1 MAQYDIV
8 FAINTAPSGVLYE
21 ERTLKLAKGE
31 LLVGSTTTP
40 ISLPAAANGMLLVY
54 DNSQTAGFKSVL
66 YGDFGDLIFD
76 GEVLK
81 NKIVPNTHIYLGEDE
96 VIELVASTQTVYG
109 GGGIALRSSSFDVL
123 ANTVRFQ
130 NMTGIGAHLTID
142 ANGYLS
148 KTNISGG
155 TSLWSANGVDIYRSS
170 KVGIKNTA
178 PTYDLD
184 VTGTARITTG
194 IYTPKIYG
202 SDDSNTY
209 LDWVSSDQFRI
220 MVGGI
225 EMMRFVEST
234 ADRIGVKNASPSYDF
249 DVTGDI
255 HASGDI
261 LSNSDMRL
269 KKNVVPLPEL
279 THKIKRLK
287 PVSFQWRESNK
298 ADIGLIAQEVEE
310 IFPCLVRTDELGF
323 KSVNYQKLTVLLL
336 KALQEVMQ

>member
-8 FAINTAPSGVLYE
+8 FAINTATSGVLYE
-21 ERTLKLAKGE
+21 ERAIKLSKGE
-31 LLVGSTTTP
+31 LLVGTASTP
-40 ISLPAAANGMLLVY
+40 GSLPAAANGRVLVY
-54 DNSQTAGFKSVL
+54 DNLQASGFKTVQ

-76 GEVLK
+76 GEVLQNK
-81 NKIVPNTHIYLGEDE
+81 NLPNSRLYIGEDE
-96 VIELVASTQTVYG
+96 VIELVSSTATTYG
-109 GGGIALRSSSFDVL
+109 GGSIDLIAASI
-123 ANTVRFQ
+123 RFQ
-130 NMTGIGAHLTID
+130 NLTGIGAHLTID
-142 ANGYLS
+142 ANGYISRTTISSGSS
-148 KTNISGG
+148 KWTDSG
-155 TSLWSANGVDIYRSS
+155 ADIYRNS
-170 KVGIKNTA
+170 KVGVKNSA

-184 VTGTARITTG
+184 VTGTARVTTG

-202 SDDSNTY
+202 SSDTNTY

-234 ADRIGVKNASPSYDF
+234 ADRIGVKNAAPAYDF

-269 KKNVVPLPEL
+269 KKNVMPLPDI

-298 ADIGLIAQEVEE
+298 ADVGLIAQEVEE
-310 IFPCLVRTDELGF
+310 IFPCLVRTDEQGF

-336 KALQEVMQ
+336 KALQEMM

>member
-8 FAINTAPSGVLYE
+8 FAINTATSGVLYE
-21 ERTLKLAKGE
+21 ERAIKLSKGE
-31 LLVGSTTTP
+31 LLVGTASTP
-40 ISLPAAANGMLLVY
+40 GSLPAAANGRVLVY
-54 DNSQTAGFKSVL
+54 DNLQASGFTTVQ
-66 YGDFGDLIFD
+66 YGDFGGLIFD
-76 GEVLK
+76 GAFLK
-81 NKIVPNTHIYLGEDE
+81 NKITPNTRLYLGEDE
-96 VIELVASTQTVYG
+96 LIELVASTASTFAG
-109 GGGIALRSSSFDVL
+109 GEIRLRSAILRFD
-123 ANTVRFQ
+123 
-130 NMTGIGAHLTID
+130 GIPGTGAHLTID

-148 KTNISGG
+148 RTTISSGSSKWTDSG
-155 TSLWSANGVDIYRSS
+155 ADIYRSS

-184 VTGTARITTG
+184 VTGTARVTTG

-202 SDDSNTY
+202 SSDTNTY

-234 ADRIGVKNASPSYDF
+234 ADRIGVKNAAPAYDF

-269 KKNVVPLPEL
+269 KKNVMPLPDI

-298 ADIGLIAQEVEE
+298 ADVGLIAQEVEE
-310 IFPCLVRTDELGF
+310 IFPCLVRTDEQGF

-336 KALQEVMQ
+336 KALQEMM